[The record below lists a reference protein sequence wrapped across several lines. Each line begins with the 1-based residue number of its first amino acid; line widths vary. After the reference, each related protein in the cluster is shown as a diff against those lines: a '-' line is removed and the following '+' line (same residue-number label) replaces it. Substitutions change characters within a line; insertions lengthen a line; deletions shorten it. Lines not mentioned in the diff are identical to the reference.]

1 MRAVSTFDFRAD
13 LSRYL
18 EDVAATEVPLIIN
31 RFGKPMVIVKPYSN
45 DAMPVSTNYF
55 GFMGRGESGETF
67 LKRVRR
73 STREKRAVTRFRNRA

>member
-1 MRAVSTFDFRAD
+1 MRAVSTFNFRAD

-18 EDVAATEVPLIIN
+18 EDVAATEVPLVIE
-31 RFGKPMVIVKPYSN
+31 RFGRPLVIVKPYIK
-45 DAMPVSTNYF
+45 ATMPATTSYF

-73 STREKRAVTRFRNRA
+73 SAGEKKAVTHFRNRS

>member
-18 EDVAATEVPLIIN
+18 EDVAATEIPLIIN
-31 RFGKPMVIVKPYSN
+31 RFGKPMVIVKPYLK
-45 DAMPVSTNYF
+45 DTIPVSTSYF

-73 STREKRAVTRFRNRA
+73 SIGEKKAVTRFRNRA

>member
-18 EDVAATEVPLIIN
+18 EDVAATEVPLVIQ
-31 RFGKPMVIVKPYSN
+31 RFGKPLVIVKPYTI
-45 DAMPVSTNYF
+45 ATMPTTTSYF

-73 STREKRAVTRFRNRA
+73 SAGEKRVVTRFRNRS

>member
-18 EDVAATEVPLIIN
+18 EDVAATEIPLVVH
-31 RFGKPMVIVKPYSN
+31 RFGKPMVIVTPFLKE
-45 DAMPVSTNYF
+45 AARPVTSYF
-55 GFMGRGESGETF
+55 GFMGRGESGEIF

-73 STREKRAVTRFRNRA
+73 SAREKRAVTHFRNRS